1 MLITDL
7 HDRLRELV
15 GERVQ
20 ARELTGTELARRA
33 GFQQAH
39 ISNFMNQ
46 RRGLSL
52 EAMDRLLEVLSLE
65 VRDLMP
71 PERQAL
77 GDGGFEAVPVV
88 TPSVLLQS
96 EFAQNEVQEHLRF
109 KKSFLRRLHAE
120 PASQREHWER
130 FVLLRADRDAGEAL
144 RPRLVAGAMMLI
156 DRHYNSLRP
165 YRKREPNLY
174 VVKEGA
180 RCLVRYVELHGNQM
194 TLRPENQRCAL
205 DYVVLA
211 RGRTFADYVVGR
223 VAHVSF
229 EM

>member
-1 MLITDL
+1 MADL

-20 ARELTGTELARRA
+20 SRELTGTELARRA

-52 EAMDRLLEVLSLE
+52 EAMDRVLQVLSLE
-65 VRDLMP
+65 VRDLIP
-71 PERQAL
+71 PERQVPSDVA
-77 GDGGFEAVPVV
+77 FEAVPVV
-88 TPSVLLQS
+88 SPAVLLQND
-96 EFAQNEVQEHLRF
+96 FAQNEVQEYLRF
-109 KKSFLRRLHAE
+109 KRTFLRRLHPAA
-120 PASQREHWER
+120 ASQRDNWQR

-144 RPRLVAGAMMLI
+144 RPRLVAGAMMLV
-156 DRHYNSLRP
+156 DRHYNSLQP

-174 VVKEGA
+174 VVKDGS
-180 RCLVRYVELHGNQM
+180 RCLVRYVELHGNQL

-205 DYVVLA
+205 DFIAIA

-223 VAHVSF
+223 VAHVAF

>member
-1 MLITDL
+1 MLMADL

-52 EAMDRLLEVLSLE
+52 EAMDRLLQVLSLE

-71 PERQAL
+71 PERQL
-77 GDGGFEAVPVV
+77 PGDGGFDSVPVV
-88 TPSVLLQS
+88 SPAALLQS
-96 EFAQNEVQEHLRF
+96 DLAQNEVLEHLRF
-109 KKSFLRRLHAE
+109 KRSFLRRLHAE
-120 PASQREHWER
+120 MASQREHWQR

-144 RPRLVAGAMMLI
+144 RPRLVAGAMMLV
-156 DRHYNSLRP
+156 DRHYNSLQP

-174 VVKEGA
+174 VVKDGA
-180 RCLVRYVELHGNQM
+180 RCLVRYVELYGSQL

-205 DYVVLA
+205 DFVTVA
-211 RGRTFADYVVGR
+211 KGRTFADYVVGR
-223 VAHVSF
+223 VAHVSY
-229 EM
+229 EL